1 MNTKTVLLI
10 CLVVFSVMGM
20 PNPGKSLPADYSN
33 LARTIQFDVKSLLNA
48 RMITT
53 WSNGKLVSWNKG
65 VDGTWSGLA
74 TRSAADLM
82 GSKDKIALPNDGTFE
97 ANAFHPKVVLNFSDA
112 DATGNQVRFTD
123 KNISDSY
130 SFPVAE
136 NCYSNIS
143 LFFMS
148 AFGSSDITVEI
159 TYSDKTFQLKKYT
172 IEDWAW
178 RIDENE
184 TKYFLAANMAKWGNA
199 YTELEKD
206 SHYLMGVNIQPDITK
221 KVIKITVNKPASE
234 STFSFWGATGY
245 GIVSP
250 AWSVKGSA
258 PEISYEGRTVVTR
271 EGSVK
276 LGYPGIVI
284 RMNFR
289 GTDLSMST
297 RTSSD
302 ELYLDVIIDNGNPVF
317 LKVPKGESS
326 IALAKGLKAGEHKV
340 AIHKRVESTVGILE
354 VLSMTVTGEFISTPT
369 LPARKL
375 LFMGDSFTA
384 GQATTVEDGGP
395 PMDPSK
401 AMRQNARLSY
411 PRLLADRLNAQC
423 HIVAYAGR
431 GVVRDWQ
438 GLNNVLC
445 APEYYENALP
455 DDITTRW
462 NQTNYIPDVIGV
474 CLGNNDFGVGIP
486 DQIEYVRAFSEF
498 VLKLRHD
505 APDAYIF
512 LITSPSLTDEPGKV
526 PMRSVQ
532 KAYLDEVVQRLGDPR
547 IQVLQIAHYEG
558 VPGDWHPS
566 GTAHRAVANELEPVI
581 RKVLNW

>member
-1 MNTKTVLLI
+1 MRFLVNSQEVLA
-10 CLVVFSVMGM
+10 
-20 PNPGKSLPADYSN
+20 ADYTNSS
-33 LARTIQFDVKSLLNA
+33 RTIQFDVKSLLNA

-53 WSNGKLVSWNKG
+53 WSNGKLVCWNKG

-82 GSKDKIALPNDGTFE
+82 GSKDKVALPSNGTFE

-123 KNISDSY
+123 KNIADSY
-130 SFPVAE
+130 SFPVAP

-148 AFGSSDITVEI
+148 AFGSSEITIEI
-159 TYSDKTFQLKKYT
+159 TYSDKTTQLKKYT

-178 RIDENE
+178 RIEENE

-206 SHYLMGVNIQPDITK
+206 SHYLMAINIQPDITK
-221 KVIKITVNKPASE
+221 KVVKITVNKPISE
-234 STFSFWGATGY
+234 TTLSFWGATGY
-245 GIVSP
+245 GFASP
-250 AWSVKGSA
+250 TWSVLGSA
-258 PEISYEGRTVVTR
+258 PEISYEGRTVITA
-271 EGSVK
+271 EGTAKV
-276 LGYPGIVI
+276 GYPGIVT
-284 RMNFR
+284 RVNFR
-289 GTDLSMST
+289 GTDLSMSN

-302 ELYLDVIIDNGNPVF
+302 ELYLDVIIDDGSPVF
-317 LKVPKGESS
+317 LKVPKGEGSVV
-326 IALAKGLKAGEHKV
+326 LAKGLKAGEHKV
-340 AIHKRVESTVGILE
+340 AIHKRVESSVGIFE
-354 VLSMTVTGEFISTPT
+354 VVSMNVTGEF
-369 LPARKL
+369 LPAPEHPMRKL

-384 GQATTVEDGGP
+384 GQATTMEDGG

-411 PRLLADRLNAQC
+411 PRLLANNLNAQC
-423 HIVAYAGR
+423 HIIAYAGR

-438 GLNNVLC
+438 GLNNVRC

-455 DDITTRW
+455 DDISTRW
-462 NQTNYIPDVIGV
+462 TPANYVPDVIGL
-474 CLGNNDFGVGIP
+474 CLGNNDFGVGVP
-486 DQIEYVRAFSEF
+486 DQIEYVRAFAEF

-505 APDAYIF
+505 APNAHIF

-526 PMRSVQ
+526 PMRTVQ
-532 KAYLDEVVQRLGDPR
+532 KAYLDEVVERLGDPK
-547 IQVLQIAHYEG
+547 IQVVQIAHYEG
-558 VPGDWHPS
+558 VPGDFHPS
-566 GTAHRAVANELEPVI
+566 GTAHRAVAKELEPVI
-581 RKVLNW
+581 RKALNW

>member
-1 MNTKTVLLI
+1 MNSKTILCLI
-10 CLVVFSVMGM
+10 LGIFLKFLPNSGEVFA
-20 PNPGKSLPADYSN
+20 ADYTNSS
-33 LARTIQFDVKSLLNA
+33 RTIQFDVKSLLNA

-53 WSNGKLVSWNKG
+53 YSNGKLVCWNKG

-82 GSKDKIALPNDGTFE
+82 GSKDKVALPNNGTFE

-123 KNISDSY
+123 KNTADSY
-130 SFPVAE
+130 SFPVAP

-148 AFGSSDITVEI
+148 AFGSSEINIEI
-159 TYSDKTFQLKKYT
+159 TYSDKTTELKKYT

-206 SHYLMGVNIQPDITK
+206 SHYLMAINIQPDITK
-221 KVIKITVNKPASE
+221 KVVKITVNKPVSE
-234 STFSFWGATGY
+234 TTLSFWGATGY
-245 GIVSP
+245 GIASP
-250 AWSVKGSA
+250 NWSVLGSA
-258 PEISYEGRTVVTR
+258 PEVSYEGRTVGTA
-271 EGSVK
+271 EGTVK
-276 LGYPGIVI
+276 LGYPGIVT
-284 RMNFR
+284 RVNFR

-302 ELYLDVIIDNGNPVF
+302 ELYLDVIIDDGSPVF
-317 LKVPKGESS
+317 LKVPKGEGSVV
-326 IALAKGLKAGEHKV
+326 LAKGLKAGKHKV
-340 AIHKRVESTVGILE
+340 VLHKRVESAVGILE
-354 VLSMTVTGEFISTPT
+354 VVSMNVTGEFLPAPE

-395 PMDPSK
+395 MDSSK

-411 PRLLADRLNAQC
+411 PRLLANQLNAQC
-423 HIVAYAGR
+423 HLIAYAGR

-438 GLNNVLC
+438 GLNNVRC

-462 NQTNYIPDVIGV
+462 NPENYVPDVIGL
-474 CLGNNDFGVGIP
+474 CLGNNDFGVGVP
-486 DQIEYVRAFSEF
+486 DQIEYVRAFAEF
-498 VLKLRHD
+498 VMKLRHD
-505 APDAYIF
+505 APNAHIF

-526 PMRSVQ
+526 PMRTVQ
-532 KAYLDEVVQRLGDPR
+532 KAYLEEVVERLGDPK
-547 IQVLQIAHYEG
+547 IQVVQIAHYEG
-558 VPGDWHPS
+558 VPGDFHPS
-566 GTAHRAVANELEPVI
+566 GTAHRAVAKELEPVI
-581 RKVLNW
+581 RKTLNW

>member
-1 MNTKTVLLI
+1 MRSKTVLLI
-10 CLVVFSVMGM
+10 WLVLFSVMGI
-20 PNPGKSLPADYSN
+20 PIPCKSLPADYSN
-33 LARTIQFDVKSLLNA
+33 LAQTVQFDVKPLLNA
-48 RMITT
+48 RMVTT
-53 WSNGKLVSWNKG
+53 FSNGKLVCWNKG

-82 GSKDKIALPNDGTFE
+82 GSKDKIALPNDGTFD
-97 ANAFHPKVVLNFSDA
+97 ANVFHPKVVLNFSDD

-123 KNISDSY
+123 KNIADSY

-159 TYSDKTFQLKKYT
+159 TYSDKTSQLKKYT

-206 SHYLMGVNIQPDITK
+206 SHYLMAINIQPDITK

-234 STFSFWGATGY
+234 STFSFWGATGH
-245 GIVSP
+245 GIASP
-250 AWSVKGSA
+250 MWSVIGSA
-258 PEISYEGRTVVTR
+258 SEISYEGRTVVTP

-284 RMNFR
+284 RVNFR

-302 ELYLDVIIDNGNPVF
+302 ELYLDLIIDNGNPVF
-317 LKVPKGESS
+317 LKIPKGESS
-326 IALAKGLKAGEHKV
+326 IALAKGLKACEHKV

-354 VLSMTVTGEFISTPT
+354 VLSMTVTGELLSPPT

-384 GQATTVEDGGP
+384 GQATTVEDGG

-423 HIVAYAGR
+423 HIIAYAGR

-438 GLNNVLC
+438 GLNNVRC

-462 NQTNYIPDVIGV
+462 NPTNYVPDAIGV

-486 DQIEYVRAFSEF
+486 DQVEYVRAFAEF

-505 APDAYIF
+505 APDAQIF

-547 IQVLQIAHYEG
+547 IQVVQIAHYEG

-581 RKVLNW
+581 RQTLNW

>member
-1 MNTKTVLLI
+1 MNSKTILYLILIVFLRILLNSGE
-10 CLVVFSVMGM
+10 VFA
-20 PNPGKSLPADYSN
+20 ADYTNSS
-33 LARTIQFDVKSLLNA
+33 RTIQFDVKSLLNA

-53 WSNGKLVSWNKG
+53 YSNGKLVCWNKG

-82 GSKDKIALPNDGTFE
+82 GSKDKVALPNNGAFE
-97 ANAFHPKVVLNFSDA
+97 VNAFHPNVKLNFSDA

-123 KNISDSY
+123 KNIADSY
-130 SFPVAE
+130 SFPVAP

-148 AFGSSDITVEI
+148 AFGSSEI
-159 TYSDKTFQLKKYT
+159 TIEIVYSDKTTQLKKYT

-206 SHYLMGVNIQPDITK
+206 SHYLMAVNIQPDITK
-221 KVIKITVNKPASE
+221 KVTEITINKPASE

-250 AWSVKGSA
+250 TWSVNGSA
-258 PEISYEGRTVVTR
+258 PEISYEGRTVGTS
-271 EGSVK
+271 EGTVK
-276 LGYPGIVI
+276 LGYPGIVT
-284 RMNFR
+284 RVNFR

-302 ELYLDVIIDNGNPVF
+302 ELYLDVIIDDGSPVF
-317 LKVPKGESS
+317 LKVPKGRSS
-326 IALAKGLKAGEHKV
+326 VILAKGLKAGEHKV
-340 AIHKRVESTVGILE
+340 AIHKRVESAVGILE
-354 VLSMTVTGEFISTPT
+354 VVAMNVTGEFLPAHE

-395 PMDPSK
+395 MDPAK
-401 AMRQNARLSY
+401 AMRQNAPLSY
-411 PRLLADRLNAQC
+411 PRLLADQLNAQC
-423 HIVAYAGR
+423 HIIAYAGR

-438 GLNNVLC
+438 GLNTIRC

-462 NQTNYIPDVIGV
+462 NPANYVPDVIGL
-474 CLGNNDFGVGIP
+474 CLGNNDFGVGVP
-486 DQIEYVRAFSEF
+486 DQIEYVRAFAEF
-498 VLKLRHD
+498 IMKLRHD
-505 APDAYIF
+505 APDAHIF

-526 PMRSVQ
+526 PMRTVQ
-532 KAYLDEVVQRLGDPR
+532 KAYLEEVVQRLDDPK
-547 IQVLQIAHYEG
+547 IQVVQIAHYDG
-558 VPGDWHPS
+558 VPGDFHPS
-566 GTAHRAVANELEPVI
+566 GTSHRDVAKELEPVI
-581 RKVLNW
+581 RKALNW